1 MSGMLRKTGSAA
13 LVLGLFAVT
22 GTGLVAIVH
31 GTTAERIAENE
42 RQALLQGIHA
52 LVPPAEIDNDPLTD
66 TVEVSAPEAFGSE
79 QPVTV
84 YRARKGGREIA
95 VVFTV
100 VAPDGYSGAIRM
112 LVGIRADG
120 RLAGVRVVA
129 HRETPGLGDKVE
141 ERKSDWI
148 RGFDNRSLRDP
159 KADGWAV
166 KKDGGVFDQFTG
178 ATITPRA
185 VVAAV
190 HRALRYYAS
199 HREALFLVAQR
210 EESADG

>member
-1 MSGMLRKTGSAA
+1 MNTLLHKSGSAA
-13 LVLGLFAVT
+13 LVLGLFALV

-31 GTTAERIAENE
+31 GTTADRIADNE
-42 RQALLQGIHA
+42 RQALLHGIHA
-52 LVPPAEIDNDPLTD
+52 LVPPTEIDNDPLAD
-66 TVEVSAPEAFGSE
+66 TIELTAPEAFGNQ

-95 VVFTV
+95 VIFTV
-100 VAPDGYSGAIRM
+100 VTPDGYSGAIRL

-141 ERKSDWI
+141 ARKSDWI
-148 RGFDNRSLRDP
+148 RDFDNRSLRDP
-159 KADGWAV
+159 DSDGWAV

-190 HRALRYYAS
+190 HRALSYYAT
-199 HREALFLVAQR
+199 HREAMFLVAQR
-210 EESADG
+210 EESTDG